1 LELVEGLRPTYLDH
15 LAKLPAARRM
25 LRKQSKSNAAF
36 SLFSCLVSERLL
48 LRAQG
53 SGCPRDMDNLLD
65 FPIRHLQ
72 KLEVMLD
79 DLLLLTPQDHPDVF
93 YLTEALELI
102 HILLS
107 ASPF

>member
-1 LELVEGLRPTYLDH
+1 MRRFHCFPAWLARFVPSSHPSLH
-15 LAKLPAARRM
+15 LLTT
-25 LRKQSKSNAAF
+25 LLQ
-36 SLFSCLVSERLL
+36 RLL

-79 DLLLLTPQDHPDVF
+79 DLLLLTPQDHPDVS